1 MATPAARPT
10 VEAMSRILVAED
22 DADVADAVRLSLED
36 AGHCCAIARDGAAAL
51 EMARTETPDLLVLDL
66 AMPKVSGDEVLA
78 HLRADPRTRYVPAI
92 ILTAQTGARETVIRL
107 TAGAD
112 DYVTK
117 PFDID
122 VLEARVARALTRAA
136 ELRALNPLSGLPGNR
151 AITDEIEARLDRRD
165 PFACLW
171 VDVNAFKSFNDHYG
185 FARGDVLIE
194 RLAAILTTIARDERD
209 AFLGHVGGDDFVLLT
224 SPERAE
230 AVASH
235 AIDDFDREVGTLYD
249 PADRARGH
257 LEATDRRGRP
267 RRTALATL
275 SIGIVRADAGRFATA
290 TELSRAAAEV
300 KEVAKRQ
307 PGSGWAVDRRRA
319 PTKVSG

>member
-1 MATPAARPT
+1 MQ
-10 VEAMSRILVAED
+10 
-22 DADVADAVRLSLED
+22 
-36 AGHCCAIARDGAAAL
+36 
-51 EMARTETPDLLVLDL
+51 
-66 AMPKVSGDEVLA
+66 
-78 HLRADPRTRYVPAI
+78 AI

-230 AVASH
+230 AIASH

-319 PTKVSG
+319 STKVSG